1 MSASS
6 RSSCVGTTSAG
17 VAFGKLSGSL
27 GDIGVSSLDHLVT
40 VGRAYFVCGPCV
52 CKRAAGGSVVGTWG
66 PAFRFGGMSVGLL
79 I

>member
-27 GDIGVSSLDHLVT
+27 GDIGVSSLDQLVT
-40 VGRAYFVCGPCV
+40 VGDFVCGPCV
-52 CKRAAGGSVVGTWG
+52 CKRAAGGSGVGTWG